1 MIRPLAPIIGRLCA
15 YAVITGFAGGALGAG
30 SASAVGRSPLAL
42 DFSIA
47 FGVVTGVLLHP
58 VVLWATRG
66 HLSIRAFCAMFLPV
80 LAFSLAVSSAEHL
93 LLGAALTIGAFLA
106 QAFLVR
112 GILRGPTLEGACPR
126 CGYALG
132 ASGSLRC
139 SECGLDSASAPSSRP
154 RGLQSLMFLGI
165 PLVGLVVCIL
175 LSRPTARDLSAA
187 GLRRSLASDDMMVQ
201 HEAVMAL
208 AARQIGEITPLL
220 EDRHPKVRAN
230 AVRSIRLGEKIGT
243 WSILERMLVDPDPFV
258 RYEAALAIEDA
269 ATAADFERVVAARVA
284 ARDAAVLEVLKRAE
298 RVLANRATR

>member
-1 MIRPLAPIIGRLCA
+1 MIRPLAPIISRLCA

-42 DFSIA
+42 EFSIA

-80 LAFSLAVSSAEHL
+80 LAFSLAASSAEHL

-175 LSRPTARDLSAA
+175 LSRSTARDLSAA

-230 AVRSIRLGEKIGT
+230 AVRSIRLGGKIGT

-298 RVLANRATR
+298 RMLANRATR

>member
-42 DFSIA
+42 EFSIA

-93 LLGAALTIGAFLA
+93 LLRAALTIGAFLA

-230 AVRSIRLGEKIGT
+230 AVRSIRLGGKIGT

-298 RVLANRATR
+298 RMLANRATR

>member
-42 DFSIA
+42 EFSIA

-93 LLGAALTIGAFLA
+93 LLRAALTIGAFLA

-139 SECGLDSASAPSSRP
+139 SECGLDSARAPSSRP

-230 AVRSIRLGEKIGT
+230 AVRSIRLGGKIGT

-298 RVLANRATR
+298 RMLANRATR